1 MAVSGVDGMDIT
13 ATTLDYSLAIAP
25 GDVARLRDQLAADG
39 RIRVSPAIDPA
50 AAEALR
56 LELTDSADWVRTM
69 RQGNTERELDAAT
82 LAALS
87 PPHLAALEQ
96 LARQGDDTVFR
107 FLHDAIRIPK
117 DSPGRRQRGTLL
129 DACAEALNS
138 SATLALVGELTGT
151 EVRSFRGDATR
162 YLPGHFLTTH
172 NDGRRHGT
180 RVLAFV
186 LNLSDWHIDWGGL
199 MLFHDGHGDAKCAW
213 TPRFNSANL
222 FSVPQFHSVSCV
234 TPLARAPRLTVS
246 GWFYAD

>member
-1 MAVSGVDGMDIT
+1 MAAPQFDF
-13 ATTLDYSLAIAP
+13 SLGIAP
-25 GDVARLRDQLAADG
+25 GELAGLRAQLSELG

-50 AAEALR
+50 AADALR
-56 LELTDSADWVRTM
+56 DELAASGDWVRTM
-69 RQGNTERELDAAT
+69 RQGNTEREVDAAT

-87 PPHLAALEQ
+87 PPHLAALES

-117 DSPGRRQRGTLL
+117 DSQGRRERGMLL
-129 DACAEALNS
+129 DACSEALNS
-138 SATLALVGELTGT
+138 AATLNLVSELTGT
-151 EVRSFRGDATR
+151 PVRSFRGDATR

-172 NDGRRHGT
+172 NDGRRHGK

-199 MLFHDGHGDAKCAW
+199 MLFHDDHGDASCAW
-213 TPRFNSANL
+213 TPRFNTANL

-234 TPLARAPRLTVS
+234 TPLARAPRLTIS

>member
-1 MAVSGVDGMDIT
+1 MDT
-13 ATTLDYSLAIAP
+13 PRYDFSLAIAP
-25 GDVARLRDQLAADG
+25 GVVAPLREQLASIG
-39 RIRVSPAIDPA
+39 RIRVAPAIEPVA
-50 AAEALR
+50 AQALR
-56 LELTDSADWVRTM
+56 QELTDSAAWVRTM
-69 RQGNTERELDAAT
+69 RQGSTERELDADTLAT
-82 LAALS
+82 LAPS
-87 PPHLAALEQ
+87 HLAAIEN

-117 DSPGRRQRGTLL
+117 DAAIRRERGMLL
-129 DACAEALNS
+129 DMCSEALN
-138 SATLALVGELTGT
+138 APAMLDLIGELTGT

-172 NDGRRHGT
+172 NDGRRHGK

-199 MLFHDGHGDAKCAW
+199 MLFHDDFGDAKCAW
-213 TPRFNSANL
+213 TPRFNSVNL

>member
-1 MAVSGVDGMDIT
+1 MD
-13 ATTLDYSLAIAP
+13 AGAPSLNFSLRIAGGDIPNLRSLLAAEGRLRIAP
-25 GDVARLRDQLAADG
+25 AV
-39 RIRVSPAIDPA
+39 DPA

-56 LELTDSADWVRTM
+56 EELTRSTLWVRTM

-82 LAALS
+82 LAALA
-87 PPHLAALEQ
+87 PPHLTALEN
-96 LARQGDDTVFR
+96 LSRQGDDTVFR

-117 DSPGRRQRGTLL
+117 DSQGRRERGTLL
-129 DACAEALNS
+129 DACSEALN
-138 SATLALVGELTGT
+138 APAMLDLIGELTGT

-172 NDGRRHGT
+172 NDGRRHGK

-199 MLFHDGHGDAKCAW
+199 MLFHDDFGDAKCAW
-213 TPRFNSANL
+213 TPRFNSVNL

>member
-1 MAVSGVDGMDIT
+1 MDT
-13 ATTLDYSLAIAP
+13 PRYDFSLAIAP
-25 GDVARLRDQLAADG
+25 GDVAPLREQLASIR
-39 RIRVSPAIDPA
+39 RIRVAPAIEPVA
-50 AAEALR
+50 AQALR
-56 LELTDSADWVRTM
+56 QELTDSAAWVRTM
-69 RQGNTERELDAAT
+69 RQGNTERELDADTLAT
-82 LAALS
+82 LAPS
-87 PPHLAALEQ
+87 HLAAIEN

-117 DSPGRRQRGTLL
+117 DAASRRERGTLL
-129 DACAEALNS
+129 DMCSEALNS
-138 SATLALVGELTGT
+138 PATLDLVGDLTGT
-151 EVRSFRGDATR
+151 EVRSFRADATR

-172 NDGRRHGT
+172 NDGRRHGK

-199 MLFHDGHGDAKCAW
+199 MLFHDELGDAKCAW
-213 TPRFNSANL
+213 TPRFNSVNL

>member
-1 MAVSGVDGMDIT
+1 MDDAVPAFDFALSV
-13 ATTLDYSLAIAP
+13 SS
-25 GDVARLRDQLAADG
+25 GDVPQLRSQLATDG
-39 RIRVSPAIDPA
+39 RVRVASALDPA

-56 LELTDSADWVRTM
+56 QELTASTAWVRTM
-69 RQGNTERELDAAT
+69 RQGNTERELDAET

-96 LARQGDDTVFR
+96 LAHQGDQTVFR
-107 FLHDAIRIPK
+107 FLHDAIRIPR
-117 DSPGRRQRGTLL
+117 DSQGHQQRGMLL
-129 DACAEALNS
+129 DACSEALNS
-138 SATLALVGELTGT
+138 SATLALVSELTET
-151 EVRSFRGDATR
+151 KVSSFRGDATR

-172 NDGRRHGT
+172 NDGRRHGK

-199 MLFHDGHGDAKCAW
+199 MLFHDDHGDAKCAW

-234 TPLARAPRLTVS
+234 TPLARAPRLAVS

>member
-1 MAVSGVDGMDIT
+1 
-13 ATTLDYSLAIAP
+13 
-25 GDVARLRDQLAADG
+25 
-39 RIRVSPAIDPA
+39 
-50 AAEALR
+50 
-56 LELTDSADWVRTM
+56 M
-69 RQGNTERELDAAT
+69 RQGNTERELDAET

-87 PPHLAALEQ
+87 TPHLTAIEQ

-117 DSPGRRQRGTLL
+117 TSLGRQQRGTLL
-129 DACAEALNS
+129 DACSEALNS
-138 SATLALVGELTGT
+138 AATLAMVSELTGT
-151 EVRSFRGDATR
+151 TVRSFRGDATR

-172 NDGRRHGT
+172 NDGRRHGK

-199 MLFHDGHGDAKCAW
+199 MLFHDDHGDASCAW
-213 TPRFNSANL
+213 TPRFNCANL
-222 FSVPQFHSVSCV
+222 FSVPQYHSVSCV

>member
-1 MAVSGVDGMDIT
+1 MDPSQY
-13 ATTLDYSLAIAP
+13 DFSLAISP
-25 GDVARLRDQLAADG
+25 GDVAGLRAQLGDLG
-39 RIRVSPAIDPA
+39 RIRVSPAIDA
-50 AAEALR
+50 RAAEALR
-56 LELTDSADWVRTM
+56 QELTDSTDWVRTM
-69 RQGNTERELDAAT
+69 RQGDTERELDAAT

-87 PPHLAALEQ
+87 PPHLAALEN

-107 FLHDAIRIPK
+107 FLHDAIRIPR
-117 DSPGRRQRGTLL
+117 DSQGRRARGMLL
-129 DACAEALNS
+129 DMCSEALNS
-138 SATLALVGELTGT
+138 PATLELVGELTGT
-151 EVRSFRGDATR
+151 DVRSFRGDATR

-172 NDGRRHGT
+172 NDGRRHGK

-199 MLFHDGHGDAKCAW
+199 MLFHDDLGDAKCAW
-213 TPRFNSANL
+213 TPRFNSVNL